1 MDNLPMSDRSML
13 GEEKK
18 SKKVSMIINNP
29 KIDDFQCKE
38 EIIYKRT
45 APEKQNKLP

>member
-1 MDNLPMSDRSML
+1 MDNMDNLPMSDRSML

-29 KIDDFQCKE
+29 KIDDF
-38 EIIYKRT
+38 
-45 APEKQNKLP
+45 